1 MQFTLYT
8 ANTAGNLANCLYP
21 KKVVVTDEVTMQDAI
36 KYDHVTAEYK
46 EHYRK
51 NDNFIKADNI
61 PLDCDNDHSDDPK
74 DWVEPLDVAMAFPGV
89 PFAAAYSRNHM
100 KAKGSKAARPR
111 FHVYFVTPEITD
123 AKEYGELK
131 KRIASLFPYFD
142 HNALDSGRFLF
153 GTEKPAVEFYDG
165 DKDIIEFLEEAEF
178 ENWEERKDEVPEGSR
193 NNHMSR
199 YAARAIK
206 RFGDIEKAYELFMN
220 EADKCSP
227 PLEESE
233 LKLIWKSA
241 SNFGKTVADQEGYI
255 PPEVYNQELKLK
267 PEDFSD
273 VGQAVVL
280 AKEYKDVLRFSP
292 STDYIAYNGSYWEES
307 KPKAQALSQ
316 ELTTRQLEEAEIEIK
331 KIMAEMAKNGV
342 MDIIVTAGAK
352 KAESIFTDEQ
362 KRVFQNYESALA
374 YRKYAIARRDTRK
387 IAAALK
393 EAQPMLFIDIND
405 LDTDEFLLNTPST
418 TYDLRKGAS
427 LESDSA
433 HFITKQTSVDPSDK
447 GISIWQD
454 MLDVTFL
461 KDKELME
468 YVQRVAGLAAIGKV
482 YIEALI
488 IAYGEGRNGKSTFWN
503 VIARVL
509 GSYSGNISADVLTV
523 GNRRNVKPELAEAKE
538 KRLLIAAELEEGMRL
553 STSNIKQLCS
563 TDEIFA
569 EKKYNGN
576 F

>member
-1 MQFTLYT
+1 
-8 ANTAGNLANCLYP
+8 
-21 KKVVVTDEVTMQDAI
+21 
-36 KYDHVTAEYK
+36 
-46 EHYRK
+46 
-51 NDNFIKADNI
+51 
-61 PLDCDNDHSDDPK
+61 
-74 DWVEPLDVAMAFPGV
+74 
-89 PFAAAYSRNHM
+89 
-100 KAKGSKAARPR
+100 
-111 FHVYFVTPEITD
+111 
-123 AKEYGELK
+123 
-131 KRIASLFPYFD
+131 
-142 HNALDSGRFLF
+142 
-153 GTEKPAVEFYDG
+153 
-165 DKDIIEFLEEAEF
+165 
-178 ENWEERKDEVPEGSR
+178 VPEGSR

-241 SNFGKTVADQEGYI
+241 SNFGKKVADQEGYI

-523 GNRRNVKPELAEAKE
+523 GNRRNVKPELAEAKG